1 MGQTLV
7 SESLLN
13 RLMVELDGLTPE
25 ARKAARYALENP
37 RDMGFLTVREFAD
50 VANVKPNTIV
60 RMAQQVGFEGY
71 DDFREPFREAIR
83 TGQIKP
89 QDRARWLQNVQK
101 RGEMGQ
107 LYADM
112 VNSALDNLEK
122 TFAGI
127 KQADMT
133 AAAKTIWS
141 ARNVYTLGVGVHHSN
156 VSNFTYLASTGM
168 AQFYAIPQAGSTA
181 IDDLAWATE
190 QDVLIAITSRPY
202 RNEVVT
208 AARQAKKQGA
218 TLIALSD
225 SPASPIARIA
235 NHSFTIAVETPQFFP
250 SSVSTLALLET
261 LLSFVIA
268 TASDEVVARVQTFHD
283 RRKHLGFYYEDPS

>member
-1 MGQTLV
+1 MGQTVV
-7 SESLLN
+7 SKSVLN
-13 RLMVELDGLTPE
+13 RLSVELDGLTPE
-25 ARKAARYALENP
+25 ARKAARFVLENP
-37 RDMGFLTVREFAD
+37 RDVGFLTVREFAD
-50 VANVKPNTIV
+50 AANVKPNTIV
-60 RMAQQVGFEGY
+60 RMARQVGFDGY

-89 QDRARWLQNVQK
+89 QDRARWLQDVQK
-101 RGEMGQ
+101 RGEMGR
-107 LYADM
+107 LYAEM
-112 VNSALDNLEK
+112 ATSALGNLEK

-127 KQADMT
+127 KESQMT
-133 AAAKTIWS
+133 AAAKAIWS
-141 ARNVYTLGVGVHHSN
+141 ARKVYTLGVGVHHSN
-156 VSNFTYLASTGM
+156 VNNFTYLASTGM
-168 AQFYAIPQAGSTA
+168 TQFYAIPQTGSTA

-208 AARQAKKQGA
+208 AARQAKDQGVM
-218 TLIALSD
+218 LIALSD

-235 NHSFTIAVETPQFFP
+235 DQSFLIAVETPQFFP

-268 TASDEVVARVQTFHD
+268 TASDEVVARVETFHD
-283 RRKHLGFYYEDPS
+283 RRKQLGFYYEDPS